1 MMDKVGA
8 SVAQFNTCSFQ
19 TKQKTR
25 WYKPGQFVG
34 RLEGLEQLA
43 RVCRCPAWVVHETL
57 VGKKRT
63 EAAGEYPAELANIV
77 AKNIVATWKRT
88 LSLEFWRHQMKVK
101 QEEVSSLQKKWVE
114 NEEKRTERLSKKRTI
129 HMGVEKGEWLVDEL
143 PSSSLHPSK
152 KQKKEEEDRMYLGG
166 MRNPAITVSRMHMV
180 AHIGQ
185 KVRMEWINFAADYID
200 AVDVATN
207 YGTDEATFNSEIMEA
222 WRSRLAKLFKMDEL
236 VKDGIVL
243 KEKLSFTSPLH
254 ADLWDAWGK
263 ISRDPDTSLPGFM
276 RNGAPLGMELNI
288 PSSNGVF
295 PTTESKPEEETE
307 PVVEF
312 ETIKGLLNYKSVQ
325 EQPIEAKIEI
335 ERNIRK
341 GFVKRLSWDET
352 EKMFKKGTC
361 SRMALLLK
369 EKPDGTT
376 KRRIILD
383 MRRSGGNS
391 RARVE
396 ERIVLPRLSDVVSMV
411 KNLKSR
417 EAEFHEQLVTAGI
430 NRDRASREVG
440 EREFILV
447 DLADAFCHF
456 AVASEELCHCVTPDE
471 TSEGCLLWVAMLFGY
486 KAAPLIMAR
495 LSAAIGRLL
504 AGFMMPFEG
513 QLQIYV
519 DDLIICL
526 QGSKL
531 HRNVILSGLP
541 YTLAAMGVQ
550 VSLGKGERGVKVTWI
565 GAQIELWQTVIT
577 LSLPAKLKQEL
588 LEILTDWSHKAM
600 ISVKELRTVTGRL
613 SWAAG
618 VIPPIRW
625 AVSIFYAVISSVERD
640 EREGKEHERAK
651 SRDQDNR
658 PKIGLAHVKR
668 LGFALQWLI
677 KMLELDS
684 VNLVRHE
691 DYEDIGPTVGIITDA
706 SPKGVGAVLVKVKG
720 DELIMYEAFEAEFT
734 KHEAKLL
741 DVNWGEAESQSTVE
755 AYAIYR
761 ALVKWRTTLKRRVL
775 LVKSDSSVA
784 LHMLK
789 KLSSPSTSLNFVAGE
804 ISLLLED
811 IKIPRLVLHHIPGV
825 LNVETDWLSRMHDRG
840 PKPESLSK
848 VPIQTLGPLEVGQFK
863 LKPPGVQKEEGI
875 GVTACQGGVLDNL
888 N

>member
-1 MMDKVGA
+1 MGGTPLTGMEQVQEEPPDHERESPDLGEVRDGDKKNPIEDGGQSSVGAESGDEIMVPKRIVRALEEAGNFEDYRQRRIFRYLHLYSGPRDMLKQEIEAEAQKARLRVECVSLDRKLDPGMDIGTVKAHSTLKSEVSEGEWDGTHAGFPCGSFSRARHNDVPGMPKPVRDGNNIYGLPTNSESQQDEADRGTMMAAQAAWLMEEQIQSCKRRRVPPVATLENPPGDKKCGSAWQLPEVKVVMDKVGA

-143 PSSSLHPSK
+143 PSSSVHPSK

-200 AVDVATN
+200 AVDVATS

-471 TSEGCLLWVAMLFGY
+471 ASEGCLLWVAMLFGY

-495 LSAAIGRLL
+495 L
-504 AGFMMPFEG
+504 
-513 QLQIYV
+513 Q
-519 DDLIICL
+519 
-526 QGSKL
+526 
-531 HRNVILSGLP
+531 
-541 YTLAAMGVQ
+541 
-550 VSLGKGERGVKVTWI
+550 
-565 GAQIELWQTVIT
+565 
-577 LSLPAKLKQEL
+577 
-588 LEILTDWSHKAM
+588 
-600 ISVKELRTVTGRL
+600 
-613 SWAAG
+613 
-618 VIPPIRW
+618 
-625 AVSIFYAVISSVERD
+625 
-640 EREGKEHERAK
+640 
-651 SRDQDNR
+651 
-658 PKIGLAHVKR
+658 
-668 LGFALQWLI
+668 
-677 KMLELDS
+677 DS
-684 VNLVRHE
+684 VLQSA
-691 DYEDIGPTVGIITDA
+691 DYWQA
-706 SPKGVGAVLVKVKG
+706 S
-720 DELIMYEAFEAEFT
+720 
-734 KHEAKLL
+734 
-741 DVNWGEAESQSTVE
+741 
-755 AYAIYR
+755 
-761 ALVKWRTTLKRRVL
+761 
-775 LVKSDSSVA
+775 
-784 LHMLK
+784 
-789 KLSSPSTSLNFVAGE
+789 
-804 ISLLLED
+804 
-811 IKIPRLVLHHIPGV
+811 
-825 LNVETDWLSRMHDRG
+825 
-840 PKPESLSK
+840 
-848 VPIQTLGPLEVGQFK
+848 
-863 LKPPGVQKEEGI
+863 
-875 GVTACQGGVLDNL
+875 
-888 N
+888 